1 MAISSYLR
9 ECGYELGGLLPK
21 VYLVHKNAL
30 KLSKKAKGLEVS
42 VVSRNDGDIY
52 CVEGQL
58 CTYKQDETYNG
69 KYRFNSTLELTIN
82 ELYREPFLYG
92 LRTLRT
98 NEYYIIIEDKKGV
111 QYLINPE
118 LYTKMSYEY
127 SFSDTSGNN
136 NHIIITYNNLSN
148 YPLLIFEENISD
160 NKSLLNKQCEY
171 NYGQVYELLM
181 FDHKDLKVKDDGVKV
196 DEMYI
201 ENVDDIC
208 EIDFM
213 KESFSLTETYDG
225 KTFIASL
232 AFNIPLNDQ
241 YGWAYRLLEFKDNKY
256 AAILRTTNDN
266 YIIVGV
272 ERGLFPSYT
281 IETSED
287 DNVPNMVKV
296 VFEQRSQ
303 YPILYTDEITQ
314 YRWVE
319 SEPLCF
325 GFDRYQMLVKEKS
338 EDWGETWVVVD
349 PIVKK
354 KGKIIET
361 DSEACK
367 EYQWVEDGE
376 YCDIDNITYIKWE
389 NVDGFICEGGNKYHK
404 TRRYV
409 SEDGKSFSPSDEYG
423 RGELIEEDSK
433 ECQYVAV
440 RWVEDDYECY
450 EVNEEYTR
458 WIENEEVCS
467 GVTLYQGQYEEV
479 SSNGIAY
486 YESGEERL
494 GDVIRDNCCACGY
507 REEDWRD
514 EGLICGKDIPNINI
528 ISYEGD
534 WERKGNQFDFKGYKE
549 EWPDSL
555 KVYFSTKEKIGLR
568 LIVNSTKYSLVV
580 NKIDSTGNVGSTKY
594 APRETPYTVIIEV
607 GDANEHFILFHWE
620 KTLYTSTADTFNTYI
635 TFLDSSEI
643 YEPTT
648 KYSEQSKHLICD
660 DGVDVVDET
669 TGDIEYT
676 VQETEC
682 CECGW
687 TGLTWVFNDEYIC
700 GSEIENGIK
709 SYISFTDIDTETP
722 FRTVRIDA
730 TDPGTSGY
738 YFIRL
743 STSPNSTGSNQ
754 SYSICPDEGKIWD
767 GGSSKAITAQTHIE
781 GKIYEYTF
789 SRDMYLA
796 TNQETYSP
804 LHQVSAY
811 SDRYDHT
818 SKYEIW
824 REAKVCDV
832 SDFTGDIEYRNG
844 IPSCD
849 CGYID
854 VIYKTE
860 EGYIE
865 LTRRQHSNGVY
876 IDTEVAGASDEL
888 YSYRANITYSGN
900 SCLGDEI
907 VWSMV
912 SYEITQEYKE
922 EVVNEEYQV
931 PLLFRV
937 IDNYGAEIGYFD
949 VQGNIYNYKYSSWGV
964 LTSLENGIKYETY
977 GGGATIIFPKYSV
990 DAVSYKNVG
999 GYCNDNNYTK
1009 YVNLKPYTEQSTS
1022 YSLLYDGE
1030 LALPQDNDATI
1041 RLWAS
1046 TTCNVRGEFYFNV
1059 IDDRL
1064 FDANF
1069 ITTYEVINDKRIA
1082 LNRVLS
1088 GYQYRNVIMPYDAN
1102 DENTYIVENDE
1113 RYYKVKEQ
1121 FSLNGNDYFD
1131 YVNIIYFK
1139 GDKIDN

>member
-21 VYLVHKNAL
+21 IYLVHKNAL

-171 NYGQVYELLM
+171 NYGQAYELLM

-213 KESFSLTETYDG
+213 KESFSLTESYDG
-225 KTFIASL
+225 KTFITSL

-354 KGKIIET
+354 KGKIIES

-440 RWVEDDYECY
+440 RWIDDDDYECY

-458 WIENEEVCS
+458 WIDNEEICS
-467 GVTLYQGQYEEV
+467 GVTLYQGQYEKI

-486 YESGEERL
+486 YESGEKRL
-494 GDVIRDNCCACGY
+494 GDIIRDNCCACGY

-514 EGLICGKDIPNINI
+514 EGLICGKDIIPF
-528 ISYEGD
+528 SMSVED
-534 WERKGNQFDFKGYKE
+534 LDTSSFKLE
-549 EWPDSL
+549 DN
-555 KVYFSTKEKIGLR
+555 TIT
-568 LIVNSTKYSLVV
+568 STKYFSDEKRQRIYL
-580 NKIDSTGNVGSTKY
+580 TTEGNVKCTIRMSNWISDTNISDNWY
-594 APRETPYTVIIEV
+594 ENDVIICYPDTEYDFFDYKDGNVLFNWNNSEQTSLARSITIPLTKGTHFIDVVWYKQTYADSLPPGISVSFETLSMVGNIIKYERLYDSYYWTIDQNTVSIKDLNYIRLSTYTLRVHFIGLQEFIINYTQDMSYDHYGLRIGNIDTPLTTTSEEYDRPNDIDGSITIPV
-607 GDANEHFILFHWE
+607 GDKGYHYIDISYGDFPDGI
-620 KTLYTSTADTFNTYI
+620 YI
-635 TFLDSSEI
+635 TLIKPISCSLTFPYPY
-643 YEPTT
+643 YEQNVFTPTT
-648 KYSEQSKHLICD
+648 KYLKRKKHLVCN
-660 DGVDVVDET
+660 DGVDIIDEPRE
-669 TGDIEYT
+669 EYH
-676 VQETEC
+676 
-682 CECGW
+682 
-687 TGLTWVFNDEYIC
+687 LM
-700 GSEIENGIK
+700 
-709 SYISFTDIDTETP
+709 P
-722 FRTVRIDA
+722 
-730 TDPGTSGY
+730 
-738 YFIRL
+738 
-743 STSPNSTGSNQ
+743 
-754 SYSICPDEGKIWD
+754 
-767 GGSSKAITAQTHIE
+767 
-781 GKIYEYTF
+781 YE
-789 SRDMYLA
+789 
-796 TNQETYSP
+796 E
-804 LHQVSAY
+804 
-811 SDRYDHT
+811 
-818 SKYEIW
+818 KCYE
-824 REAKVCDV
+824 
-832 SDFTGDIEYRNG
+832 
-844 IPSCD
+844 
-849 CGYID
+849 CGYIT
-854 VIYKTE
+854 YMWKLE
-860 EGYIE
+860 
-865 LTRRQHSNGVY
+865 
-876 IDTEVAGASDEL
+876 DTV
-888 YSYRANITYSGN
+888 
-900 SCLGDEI
+900 C
-907 VWSMV
+907 
-912 SYEITQEYKE
+912 
-922 EVVNEEYQV
+922 
-931 PLLFRV
+931 
-937 IDNYGAEIGYFD
+937 
-949 VQGNIYNYKYSSWGV
+949 YN
-964 LTSLENGIKYETY
+964 
-977 GGGATIIFPKYSV
+977 
-990 DAVSYKNVG
+990 
-999 GYCNDNNYTK
+999 
-1009 YVNLKPYTEQSTS
+1009 
-1022 YSLLYDGE
+1022 
-1030 LALPQDNDATI
+1030 ALPEGIEISEEEIET
-1041 RLWAS
+1041 
-1046 TTCNVRGEFYFNV
+1046 NVDKGEY
-1059 IDDRL
+1059 
-1064 FDANF
+1064 
-1069 ITTYEVINDKRIA
+1069 IN
-1082 LNRVLS
+1082 
-1088 GYQYRNVIMPYDAN
+1088 G
-1102 DENTYIVENDE
+1102 
-1113 RYYKVKEQ
+1113 
-1121 FSLNGNDYFD
+1121 
-1131 YVNIIYFK
+1131 
-1139 GDKIDN
+1139 

>member
-9 ECGYELGGLLPK
+9 ECGYDLGGLLPK
-21 VYLVHKNAL
+21 IYLVHKNAL

-213 KESFSLTETYDG
+213 KESFSLTESYDG
-225 KTFIASL
+225 KTFITSL

-354 KGKIIET
+354 KGKIIES

-423 RGELIEEDSK
+423 RGELIEGDSK

-440 RWVEDDYECY
+440 RWIDDNDYECY

-458 WIENEEVCS
+458 WIDNEEICS

-479 SSNGIAY
+479 SSNGIGY

-494 GDVIRDNCCACGY
+494 GDVIRDNCCQCGY
-507 REEDWRD
+507 REEEWRNTGVYYCGSKIGKTSTSRYEKYD
-514 EGLICGKDIPNINI
+514 KYLVCDDGFTTAEEKTNDIKYELDTANCCQCGYREEEWREVEEVCGQSLLKPRISYNTDKWKLYDNNCRLEKVPLDTNEYKITVEGLNDFAGDIKLECTITR
-528 ISYEGD
+528 G
-534 WERKGNQFDFKGYKE
+534 
-549 EWPDSL
+549 SL
-555 KVYFSTKEKIGLR
+555 KIIQRKYLR
-568 LIVNSTKYSLVV
+568 YEQEV
-580 NKIDSTGNVGSTKY
+580 GNVYDTKKIFEIGTSYLNDKYIINYPKSTYYTTDTVFIFKAYNANAFDGYGDVDIRIKTYDKFSHQQKY
-594 APRETPYTVIIEV
+594 
-607 GDANEHFILFHWE
+607 
-620 KTLYTSTADTFNTYI
+620 
-635 TFLDSSEI
+635 
-643 YEPTT
+643 
-648 KYSEQSKHLICD
+648 LICD
-660 DGVDVVDET
+660 DGLTSVEEPQESYKYELKET
-669 TGDIEYT
+669 KSCD
-676 VQETEC
+676 
-682 CECGW
+682 CGW
-687 TGLTWVFNDEYIC
+687 TGLTWVFNNEYIC
-700 GSEIENGIK
+700 GYE
-709 SYISFTDIDTETP
+709 
-722 FRTVRIDA
+722 
-730 TDPGTSGY
+730 
-738 YFIRL
+738 L
-743 STSPNSTGSNQ
+743 
-754 SYSICPDEGKIWD
+754 
-767 GGSSKAITAQTHIE
+767 GSS
-781 GKIYEYTF
+781 
-789 SRDMYLA
+789 
-796 TNQETYSP
+796 
-804 LHQVSAY
+804 
-811 SDRYDHT
+811 YDQT

-824 REAKVCDV
+824 REAKACDV
-832 SDFTGDIEYRNG
+832 SEFTGNVKYRNPQYSEECYNNLVETSD
-844 IPSCD
+844 IVFEVNKSST
-849 CGYID
+849 YISLNGT
-854 VIYKTE
+854 YYTAKTISD
-860 EGYIE
+860 GLYCIKLQTYNIGE
-865 LTRRQHSNGVY
+865 LTDCSYTFASNFNDAA
-876 IDTEVAGASDEL
+876 IDKLIKFPSTSAVTDM
-888 YSYRANITYSGN
+888 TYMFN
-900 SCLGDEI
+900 TCR
-907 VWSMV
+907 
-912 SYEITQEYKE
+912 K
-922 EVVNEEYQV
+922 
-931 PLLFRV
+931 
-937 IDNYGAEIGYFD
+937 
-949 VQGNIYNYKYSSWGV
+949 
-964 LTSLENGIKYETY
+964 LTSLDLSSFNTSNVTSMKGMFGGCSALTSLDLSSFDTSKVTDMNTMFSGCQKLTSLNLSNFNTSAVTDMSYMFQYCSGLTSLDLSSFDTSNVTNMYYMFSGCKSLTSLDISGWDVSNVKYMVSMFDECTNLKTIY
-977 GGGATIIFPKYSV
+977 MRGCDQTTINDINNVKPYNATII
-990 DAVSYKNVG
+990 
-999 GYCNDNNYTK
+999 
-1009 YVNLKPYTEQSTS
+1009 TE
-1022 YSLLYDGE
+1022 
-1030 LALPQDNDATI
+1030 
-1041 RLWAS
+1041 
-1046 TTCNVRGEFYFNV
+1046 
-1059 IDDRL
+1059 
-1064 FDANF
+1064 
-1069 ITTYEVINDKRIA
+1069 
-1082 LNRVLS
+1082 
-1088 GYQYRNVIMPYDAN
+1088 
-1102 DENTYIVENDE
+1102 
-1113 RYYKVKEQ
+1113 
-1121 FSLNGNDYFD
+1121 
-1131 YVNIIYFK
+1131 
-1139 GDKIDN
+1139 

>member
-21 VYLVHKNAL
+21 IYLVHKNAL

-213 KESFSLTETYDG
+213 KESFSLTESYDG
-225 KTFIASL
+225 KTFITSL

-507 REEDWRD
+507 REEEWKDD
-514 EGLICGKDIPNINI
+514 GGLICGRDIPNVNI

-534 WERKGNQFDFKGYKE
+534 WERKGNQFEFKGYKE
-549 EWPDSL
+549 KWPSSL

-580 NKIDSTGNVGSTKY
+580 NKIDSTGSVGSTRY
-594 APRETPYTVIIEV
+594 TPRETPYTVIIEV
-607 GDANEHFILFHWE
+607 GDVDEHFILLYWDS
-620 KTLYTSTADTFNTYI
+620 TLYTTTADTFNTYI

-648 KYSEQSKHLICD
+648 KYSGQRKHLICD

-669 TGDIEYT
+669 TSEMRYN
-676 VQETEC
+676 VVEEKC
-682 CECGW
+682 YECG
-687 TGLTWVFNDEYIC
+687 
-700 GSEIENGIK
+700 
-709 SYISFTDIDTETP
+709 
-722 FRTVRIDA
+722 
-730 TDPGTSGY
+730 
-738 YFIRL
+738 
-743 STSPNSTGSNQ
+743 
-754 SYSICPDEGKIWD
+754 
-767 GGSSKAITAQTHIE
+767 
-781 GKIYEYTF
+781 
-789 SRDMYLA
+789 
-796 TNQETYSP
+796 
-804 LHQVSAY
+804 
-811 SDRYDHT
+811 
-818 SKYEIW
+818 
-824 REAKVCDV
+824 
-832 SDFTGDIEYRNG
+832 
-844 IPSCD
+844 
-849 CGYID
+849 
-854 VIYKTE
+854 
-860 EGYIE
+860 
-865 LTRRQHSNGVY
+865 
-876 IDTEVAGASDEL
+876 
-888 YSYRANITYSGN
+888 
-900 SCLGDEI
+900 
-907 VWSMV
+907 
-912 SYEITQEYKE
+912 
-922 EVVNEEYQV
+922 
-931 PLLFRV
+931 
-937 IDNYGAEIGYFD
+937 
-949 VQGNIYNYKYSSWGV
+949 
-964 LTSLENGIKYETY
+964 
-977 GGGATIIFPKYSV
+977 
-990 DAVSYKNVG
+990 
-999 GYCNDNNYTK
+999 YTK
-1009 YVNLKPYTEQSTS
+1009 YMWVLSESDVCYK
-1022 YSLLYDGE
+1022 
-1030 LALPQDNDATI
+1030 ALPEGIEISEEEIET
-1041 RLWAS
+1041 
-1046 TTCNVRGEFYFNV
+1046 NVDK
-1059 IDDRL
+1059 DD
-1064 FDANF
+1064 F
-1069 ITTYEVINDKRIA
+1069 
-1082 LNRVLS
+1082 
-1088 GYQYRNVIMPYDAN
+1088 
-1102 DENTYIVENDE
+1102 
-1113 RYYKVKEQ
+1113 
-1121 FSLNGNDYFD
+1121 
-1131 YVNIIYFK
+1131 
-1139 GDKIDN
+1139 

>member
-9 ECGYELGGLLPK
+9 ECGYDLGGLLPK

-58 CTYKQDETYNG
+58 CTYKQEETYNG

-213 KESFSLTETYDG
+213 KESFSLTESYDG
-225 KTFIASL
+225 KTFITSL

-376 YCDIDNITYIKWE
+376 YCEVRTVLYEKWVGTE
-389 NVDGFICEGGNKYHK
+389 DFICEGGNKYVK
-404 TRRYV
+404 TQKTISV
-409 SEDGKSFSPSDEYG
+409 DGINFYG
-423 RGELIEEDSK
+423 VEEFGMGELMEEKSQ

-440 RWVEDDYECY
+440 RWVEQTDYMCY
-450 EVNEEYTR
+450 LVNEDYNR
-458 WIENEEVCS
+458 WIDQPKCVDTSLMNAS
-467 GVTLYQGQYEEV
+467 YEEV

-486 YESGEERL
+486 YESGEEQI
-494 GDVIRDNCCACGY
+494 GDVIIENCCQCGY
-507 REEDWRD
+507 REDEWREDG
-514 EGLICGKDIPNINI
+514 EVCGSEIYSKENP
-528 ISYEGD
+528 YVGD
-534 WERKGNQFDFKGYKE
+534 WIVEGNKFTSNPIDRTGYTVQRIYFYGATV
-549 EWPDSL
+549 L
-555 KVYFSTKEKIGLR
+555 KF
-568 LIVNSTKYSLVV
+568 
-580 NKIDSTGNVGSTKY
+580 KIDQSSYDDYNYLLIGNIDTPVSTSDYSISWKNKTTGITSI
-594 APRETPYTVIIEV
+594 TVS
-607 GDANEHFILFHWE
+607 DTNEHFIELMFYKWSANSSGRE
-620 KTLYTSTADTFNTYI
+620 NVIVKISGIDATYKKF
-635 TFLDSSEI
+635 TQFR
-643 YEPTT
+643 
-648 KYSEQSKHLICD
+648 KYLVCD
-660 DGVDVVDET
+660 DGLT
-669 TGDIEYT
+669 TAE
-676 VQETEC
+676 EKTEDC
-682 CECGW
+682 TYELEELHSCDCGW
-687 TGLTWVFNDEYIC
+687 TGYSYVSADEYIC
-700 GSEIENGIK
+700 GSELGSYYDPKVLISEVSGDWTVKGLTFVSNPIGDSEKTVERVYFRLNIIDDDTGEEFDKDIKFFIQQRCDVMNGADGDYLIIGNIDQEVIDSKEGNLFCGYNVFEDTTVSVTIEDSKIHFVEFMYRKDEIRINGGDNVIV
-709 SYISFTDIDTETP
+709 T
-722 FRTVRIDA
+722 
-730 TDPGTSGY
+730 
-738 YFIRL
+738 
-743 STSPNSTGSNQ
+743 
-754 SYSICPDEGKIWD
+754 
-767 GGSSKAITAQTHIE
+767 
-781 GKIYEYTF
+781 
-789 SRDMYLA
+789 M
-796 TNQETYSP
+796 
-804 LHQVSAY
+804 Y
-811 SDRYDHT
+811 SDALIPVEPT
-818 SKYEIW
+818 SEYEIW
-824 REAKVCDV
+824 
-832 SDFTGDIEYRNG
+832 
-844 IPSCD
+844 
-849 CGYID
+849 
-854 VIYKTE
+854 
-860 EGYIE
+860 
-865 LTRRQHSNGVY
+865 
-876 IDTEVAGASDEL
+876 
-888 YSYRANITYSGN
+888 
-900 SCLGDEI
+900 DEI
-907 VWSMV
+907 VACDV
-912 SYEITQEYKE
+912 NNKTGNVIYINPQPSYDCG
-922 EVVNEEYQV
+922 
-931 PLLFRV
+931 L
-937 IDNYGAEIGYFD
+937 
-949 VQGNIYNYKYSSWGV
+949 
-964 LTSLENGIKYETY
+964 ETY
-977 GGGATIIFPKYSV
+977 EWKMIYDDVCGIDLSEDVEIVDEII
-990 DAVSYKNVG
+990 D
-999 GYCNDNNYTK
+999 
-1009 YVNLKPYTEQSTS
+1009 
-1022 YSLLYDGE
+1022 
-1030 LALPQDNDATI
+1030 
-1041 RLWAS
+1041 
-1046 TTCNVRGEFYFNV
+1046 
-1059 IDDRL
+1059 
-1064 FDANF
+1064 
-1069 ITTYEVINDKRIA
+1069 
-1082 LNRVLS
+1082 
-1088 GYQYRNVIMPYDAN
+1088 
-1102 DENTYIVENDE
+1102 
-1113 RYYKVKEQ
+1113 
-1121 FSLNGNDYFD
+1121 
-1131 YVNIIYFK
+1131 
-1139 GDKIDN
+1139 

>member
-21 VYLVHKNAL
+21 IYLVHKNAL

-171 NYGQVYELLM
+171 NYGQAYELLM

-213 KESFSLTETYDG
+213 KESFSLTESYDG
-225 KTFIASL
+225 KTFITSL

-354 KGKIIET
+354 KGKIIES

-486 YESGEERL
+486 YESGENRL
-494 GDVIRDNCCACGY
+494 GDVIIENCCACGY
-507 REEDWRD
+507 REEEWRIN
-514 EGLICGKDIPNINI
+514 EYICGKNISSQYD
-528 ISYEGD
+528 SY
-534 WERKGNQFDFKGYKE
+534 
-549 EWPDSL
+549 
-555 KVYFSTKEKIGLR
+555 
-568 LIVNSTKYSLVV
+568 
-580 NKIDSTGNVGSTKY
+580 
-594 APRETPYTVIIEV
+594 
-607 GDANEHFILFHWE
+607 
-620 KTLYTSTADTFNTYI
+620 TLYGKS
-635 TFLDSSEI
+635 
-643 YEPTT
+643 
-648 KYSEQSKHLICD
+648 QKHLICTD
-660 DGVDVVDET
+660 ERTSVDEMT
-669 TGDIEYT
+669 DDIEYT
-676 VQETEC
+676 VQKTEC

-687 TGLTWVFNDEYIC
+687 TGLTWVFNDEYVC
-700 GSEIENGIK
+700 GSEIDDILPITRVSGNWIWEGNTFTSNK
-709 SYISFTDIDTETP
+709 ISNSQTTTQRIYFTVLQPTTIMLDIDQSSEKNFDYLIISKVDT
-722 FRTVRIDA
+722 TVVNSTSSSNNFTHWSGKTTGSVSIPVTTSGEHFIEFMYRKDSSQSSGRDNVIVTFKNIYDA
-730 TDPGTSGY
+730 TS
-738 YFIRL
+738 
-743 STSPNSTGSNQ
+743 Q
-754 SYSICPDEGKIWD
+754 
-767 GGSSKAITAQTHIE
+767 
-781 GKIYEYTF
+781 
-789 SRDMYLA
+789 
-796 TNQETYSP
+796 
-804 LHQVSAY
+804 
-811 SDRYDHT
+811 
-818 SKYEIW
+818 YEIW

-832 SDFTGDIEYRNG
+832 SNFTGNIEYRNG

-860 EGYIE
+860 EGYVD

-876 IDTEVAGASDEL
+876 IDKEVAGASDEL

-907 VWSMV
+907 VWSMI

-949 VQGNIYNYKYSSWGV
+949 AQGNIYNYKYKNSWEV
-964 LTSLENGIKYETY
+964 LTSLENGIRYEKY
-977 GGGATIIFPKYSV
+977 GWGGATIIFPKYSV
-990 DAVSYKNVG
+990 DAVSYENAG
-999 GYCNDNNYTK
+999 GYCDDYNYGNPS
-1009 YVNLKPYTEQSTS
+1009 VSLKPYTEQSTS
-1022 YSLLYDGE
+1022 YSILYDGE
-1030 LALPQDNDATI
+1030 RALPQDNDATI
-1041 RLWAS
+1041 RLFAP

-1069 ITTYEVINDKRIA
+1069 TTTYEVINDKRIA
-1082 LNRVLS
+1082 LNKVLS

>member
-9 ECGYELGGLLPK
+9 ECGYDLGGLLPK

-58 CTYKQDETYNG
+58 CTYKQEETYNG

-213 KESFSLTETYDG
+213 KESFSLTESYDG
-225 KTFIASL
+225 KTFITSL

-423 RGELIEEDSK
+423 RGELIEGDSK

-440 RWVEDDYECY
+440 RWIDDNDYECY

-458 WIENEEVCS
+458 WIDNEEICS

-494 GDVIRDNCCACGY
+494 GDVIRDNCCQCGY
-507 REEDWRD
+507 REEEWRNT
-514 EGLICGKDIPNINI
+514 GVYYCGSKIGKTSTNR
-528 ISYEGD
+528 YEKYDKYLVCDDGFTTAEEKTNKIKYELD
-534 WERKGNQFDFKGYKE
+534 TANCCQCGYREE
-549 EWPDSL
+549 EWREVEEVCGQSL
-555 KVYFSTKEKIGLR
+555 LKPRISSNPGNWAYSGLNPNNSGRQYRCHPSDNDEHKVIVEPFTDFSLEGGSITLEIFLSFGRLEILSNGYRIFWQSIAYSDVYFVTTPFDRNKQLTFIFKA
-568 LIVNSTKYSLVV
+568 NSYYQTSRYATINFYSYD
-580 NKIDSTGNVGSTKY
+580 KFS
-594 APRETPYTVIIEV
+594 
-607 GDANEHFILFHWE
+607 HQQ
-620 KTLYTSTADTFNTYI
+620 LY
-635 TFLDSSEI
+635 
-643 YEPTT
+643 
-648 KYSEQSKHLICD
+648 LICD
-660 DGVDVVDET
+660 DGLTSVE
-669 TGDIEYT
+669 EP
-676 VQETEC
+676 QETYTYELKEANSC
-682 CECGW
+682 DCGW
-687 TGLTWVFNDEYIC
+687 TGLTWVFNNEYIC
-700 GSEIENGIK
+700 GSE
-709 SYISFTDIDTETP
+709 
-722 FRTVRIDA
+722 
-730 TDPGTSGY
+730 
-738 YFIRL
+738 L
-743 STSPNSTGSNQ
+743 
-754 SYSICPDEGKIWD
+754 
-767 GGSSKAITAQTHIE
+767 GSSYKQ
-781 GKIYEYTF
+781 
-789 SRDMYLA
+789 
-796 TNQETYSP
+796 
-804 LHQVSAY
+804 
-811 SDRYDHT
+811 T

-824 REAKVCDV
+824 REAKACDV
-832 SDFTGDIEYRNG
+832 SDFTGKVEYRNPQYSEECYNNLVDASD
-844 IPSCD
+844 IVFEVNKSST
-849 CGYID
+849 YIRLNGT
-854 VIYKTE
+854 YYTAKTVND
-860 EGYIE
+860 GLYCIKLQTYNIGE
-865 LTRRQHSNGVY
+865 LT
-876 IDTEVAGASDEL
+876 DC
-888 YSYRANITYSGN
+888 SYTFA
-900 SCLGDEI
+900 
-907 VWSMV
+907 
-912 SYEITQEYKE
+912 
-922 EVVNEEYQV
+922 
-931 PLLFRV
+931 
-937 IDNYGAEIGYFD
+937 
-949 VQGNIYNYKYSSWGV
+949 GNINDAAIDKLIKFPSTSAVTDMTYMFNACRS
-964 LTSLENGIKYETY
+964 LTSLDVSSFDTSNVTSMKGMFGGCSGLSSLDLSNFNTSKVTDMNTMFTACTKLTSIDVSNFDTSNVTDMSYMFSDCSGLTSLDLSNFNTSAVTNVYEMFSGCKSLTSLDISGWDLSNLKYIVGMFDECTNLKTIY
-977 GGGATIIFPKYSV
+977 MRGCNQTTINKINSVKPSNATII
-990 DAVSYKNVG
+990 
-999 GYCNDNNYTK
+999 
-1009 YVNLKPYTEQSTS
+1009 TE
-1022 YSLLYDGE
+1022 
-1030 LALPQDNDATI
+1030 
-1041 RLWAS
+1041 
-1046 TTCNVRGEFYFNV
+1046 
-1059 IDDRL
+1059 
-1064 FDANF
+1064 
-1069 ITTYEVINDKRIA
+1069 
-1082 LNRVLS
+1082 
-1088 GYQYRNVIMPYDAN
+1088 
-1102 DENTYIVENDE
+1102 
-1113 RYYKVKEQ
+1113 
-1121 FSLNGNDYFD
+1121 
-1131 YVNIIYFK
+1131 
-1139 GDKIDN
+1139 

>member
-21 VYLVHKNAL
+21 IYLVHKNAL

-58 CTYKQDETYNG
+58 CTYKQEETYNG

-171 NYGQVYELLM
+171 NYGQAYELLM

-213 KESFSLTETYDG
+213 KESFSLTESYDG
-225 KTFIASL
+225 KTFITSL

-241 YGWAYRLLEFKDNKY
+241 YGWVYRLLEFKDNKY

-354 KGKIIET
+354 KGKIIES

-440 RWVEDDYECY
+440 RWIDDGNYECY

-458 WIENEEVCS
+458 WIDNEEICS
-467 GVTLYQGQYEEV
+467 GVTLYQGQYEEI

-507 REEDWRD
+507 REEDWKD
-514 EGLICGKDIPNINI
+514 DGYICGKDISFSSFMLGNIVKYESFPESGNGVWGREENTFLTTLT
-528 ISYEGD
+528 SYS
-534 WERKGNQFDFKGYKE
+534 Q
-549 EWPDSL
+549 SL
-555 KVYFSTKEKIGLR
+555 STSRIRVYFIGLNE
-568 LIVNSTKYSLVV
+568 L
-580 NKIDSTGNVGSTKY
+580 KINYTQDWDSIRYGLRIGKVDSSFYGRTEDEYVRPSADEGS
-594 APRETPYTVIIEV
+594 IIIPV
-607 GDANEHFILFHWE
+607 GDNGYHFIDIV
-620 KTLYTSTADTFNTYI
+620 YGD
-635 TFLDSSEI
+635 FLDDI
-643 YEPTT
+643 YTYLNGSIKCSVTFPYPYYEQSVVPTT
-648 KYSEQSKHLICD
+648 KYLKRKKHLVCND
-660 DGVDVVDET
+660 SVDVVDEPQE
-669 TGDIEYT
+669 EYHLIPY
-676 VQETEC
+676 EEEC
-682 CECGW
+682 YECGSITYMW
-687 TGLTWVFNDEYIC
+687 KLEDTVCYNALPEGIEISEEEIETNVDKGEYI
-700 GSEIENGIK
+700 NG
-709 SYISFTDIDTETP
+709 
-722 FRTVRIDA
+722 
-730 TDPGTSGY
+730 
-738 YFIRL
+738 
-743 STSPNSTGSNQ
+743 
-754 SYSICPDEGKIWD
+754 
-767 GGSSKAITAQTHIE
+767 
-781 GKIYEYTF
+781 
-789 SRDMYLA
+789 
-796 TNQETYSP
+796 
-804 LHQVSAY
+804 
-811 SDRYDHT
+811 
-818 SKYEIW
+818 
-824 REAKVCDV
+824 
-832 SDFTGDIEYRNG
+832 
-844 IPSCD
+844 
-849 CGYID
+849 
-854 VIYKTE
+854 
-860 EGYIE
+860 
-865 LTRRQHSNGVY
+865 
-876 IDTEVAGASDEL
+876 
-888 YSYRANITYSGN
+888 
-900 SCLGDEI
+900 
-907 VWSMV
+907 
-912 SYEITQEYKE
+912 
-922 EVVNEEYQV
+922 
-931 PLLFRV
+931 
-937 IDNYGAEIGYFD
+937 
-949 VQGNIYNYKYSSWGV
+949 
-964 LTSLENGIKYETY
+964 
-977 GGGATIIFPKYSV
+977 
-990 DAVSYKNVG
+990 
-999 GYCNDNNYTK
+999 
-1009 YVNLKPYTEQSTS
+1009 
-1022 YSLLYDGE
+1022 
-1030 LALPQDNDATI
+1030 
-1041 RLWAS
+1041 
-1046 TTCNVRGEFYFNV
+1046 
-1059 IDDRL
+1059 
-1064 FDANF
+1064 
-1069 ITTYEVINDKRIA
+1069 
-1082 LNRVLS
+1082 
-1088 GYQYRNVIMPYDAN
+1088 
-1102 DENTYIVENDE
+1102 
-1113 RYYKVKEQ
+1113 
-1121 FSLNGNDYFD
+1121 
-1131 YVNIIYFK
+1131 
-1139 GDKIDN
+1139 

>member
-9 ECGYELGGLLPK
+9 ECGYDLGGLLPK

-213 KESFSLTETYDG
+213 KESFSLTESYDG
-225 KTFIASL
+225 KTFITSL
-232 AFNIPLNDQ
+232 AFNIPLNEYQ

-409 SEDGKSFSPSDEYG
+409 SEDGKSFSPTDEYG
-423 RGELIEEDSK
+423 RGELIEGDSK

-440 RWVEDDYECY
+440 RWIDDNDYECY
-450 EVNEEYTR
+450 EVNEEYTKYG
-458 WIENEEVCS
+458 NESEGCS
-467 GVTLYQGQYEEV
+467 GTTKVLWEAELV
-479 SSNGIAY
+479 SSNGIGY
-486 YESGEERL
+486 YESGEGRL
-494 GDVIRDNCCACGY
+494 KEVIKEDCCQCGY
-507 REEDWRD
+507 REEEWREVIGSD
-514 EGLICGKDIPNINI
+514 VCGSEIGKT
-528 ISYEGD
+528 
-534 WERKGNQFDFKGYKE
+534 
-549 EWPDSL
+549 
-555 KVYFSTKEKIGLR
+555 ST
-568 LIVNSTKYSLVV
+568 SKYSQY
-580 NKIDSTGNVGSTKY
+580 NKY
-594 APRETPYTVIIEV
+594 
-607 GDANEHFILFHWE
+607 
-620 KTLYTSTADTFNTYI
+620 
-635 TFLDSSEI
+635 
-643 YEPTT
+643 
-648 KYSEQSKHLICD
+648 LICD
-660 DGVDVVDET
+660 DGITKVEEKT
-669 TGDIEYT
+669 DIYEYRI
-676 VQETEC
+676 TEENC
-682 CECGW
+682 CECGYQ
-687 TGLTWVFNDEYIC
+687 GDLTYVFNNEYIC
-700 GSEIENGIK
+700 GSE
-709 SYISFTDIDTETP
+709 
-722 FRTVRIDA
+722 
-730 TDPGTSGY
+730 
-738 YFIRL
+738 L
-743 STSPNSTGSNQ
+743 
-754 SYSICPDEGKIWD
+754 
-767 GGSSKAITAQTHIE
+767 GSS
-781 GKIYEYTF
+781 YD
-789 SRDMYLA
+789 SR
-796 TNQETYSP
+796 
-804 LHQVSAY
+804 
-811 SDRYDHT
+811 

-824 REAKVCDV
+824 RGVYVCDGNIT
-832 SDFTGDIEYRNG
+832 SYSGDVEYRNG
-844 IPSCD
+844 VKSYD
-849 CGYID
+849 CGYM
-854 VIYKTE
+854 
-860 EGYIE
+860 
-865 LTRRQHSNGVY
+865 
-876 IDTEVAGASDEL
+876 
-888 YSYRANITYSGN
+888 SYQ
-900 SCLGDEI
+900 
-907 VWSMV
+907 W
-912 SYEITQEYKE
+912 
-922 EVVNEEYQV
+922 
-931 PLLFRV
+931 
-937 IDNYGAEIGYFD
+937 
-949 VQGNIYNYKYSSWGV
+949 
-964 LTSLENGIKYETY
+964 
-977 GGGATIIFPKYSV
+977 
-990 DAVSYKNVG
+990 
-999 GYCNDNNYTK
+999 
-1009 YVNLKPYTEQSTS
+1009 
-1022 YSLLYDGE
+1022 
-1030 LALPQDNDATI
+1030 
-1041 RLWAS
+1041 
-1046 TTCNVRGEFYFNV
+1046 
-1059 IDDRL
+1059 
-1064 FDANF
+1064 
-1069 ITTYEVINDKRIA
+1069 
-1082 LNRVLS
+1082 
-1088 GYQYRNVIMPYDAN
+1088 
-1102 DENTYIVENDE
+1102 
-1113 RYYKVKEQ
+1113 RY
-1121 FSLNGNDYFD
+1121 LGNDYCESGLPES
-1131 YVNIIYFK
+1131 VEIVGAAPEINV
-1139 GDKIDN
+1139 DKEYIE